1 MIRQL
6 LLVLVL
12 ASATSSLARA
22 QISIIS
28 CEPGTSGVIGCPCA
42 NPPSGLG
49 RGCNNS
55 LNTGGAALTAT
66 GTPLLSADNIQ
77 FNCTN
82 IGTATATC
90 SGSNTN
96 VLCRLYEGT
105 NPIVAGVTWGDGVL
119 CCSGPFYIL
128 HQGLSTAGVF
138 HWPIPGTTGV
148 STQAISLGDPLVVG
162 ATRHYFVAYRDMCA
176 SFCPG
181 SIRQKS
187 NSWSLTW
194 GP

>member
-1 MIRQL
+1 MIRHL
-6 LLVLVL
+6 LLGLVL

-22 QISIIS
+22 QITIVS
-28 CEPGTSGVIGCPCA
+28 CEPGTSGVINCPCS

-55 LNTGGAALTAT
+55 LNTGGAALSAT

-77 FNCTN
+77 FNCTG
-82 IGTATATC
+82 IGTATASC

-96 VLCRLYEGT
+96 ILCRLYEGT
-105 NPIVAGVTWGDGVL
+105 NPVVAGAVWGDGVI

-128 HQGLSTAGVF
+128 NQALSTAGVF
-138 HWPIPGTTGV
+138 HWPVPGTTGV

-162 ATRHYFVAYRDMCA
+162 ATRFYFVAYRDMCA

-181 SIRQKS
+181 SVRQKS
-187 NSWSLTW
+187 NSWTLTW